1 MLCLG
6 GLQMVL
12 AQNISV
18 KGVVTDDKGMPL
30 PGVSVVVKNTTRGVA
45 TNFDGK
51 YELKASKG
59 EKIEFS
65 YVGYVSVEKVV
76 GSSASQQINV
86 RLKEDAQQLSE
97 VVVVGFGTQKK
108 ENLTGSVSSVDTK
121 VLDARPVNNAT
132 QALQGAV
139 AGMNFSV
146 GNGGGELNSNLN
158 INIRGTGTIGEG
170 SKAAPLVLIDGV
182 EGDLNTINPNDIESI
197 SVLKDAAS
205 ASIYGSRAPFGVIL
219 VTTKSGKEGRMSINY
234 STNFRLSEPTR
245 LPNMLDSETFAY
257 YWNDAAANAGEQAQ
271 FSDEVIEKIKLHKA
285 GVLKDGTEWDTTNNN
300 WKMYT
305 TSFANTNWF
314 KQFYRKWAPAQEHNL
329 SVRGGSEKMSYYF
342 SAGWLNQEGLIRYN
356 TDIFDRYSLNGKIS
370 AQILP
375 YLRLNYNS
383 RFNRIDYVRS
393 SYLTEGNG
401 LLCTIS
407 HVGGLPCLCVTPMV
421 ILCMVMK

>member
-1 MLCLG
+1 MNQNFIRMRSKILFLVMLCLG

-45 TNFDGK
+45 TDFDGK

-257 YWNDAAANAGEQAQ
+257 YWND
-271 FSDEVIEKIKLHKA
+271 
-285 GVLKDGTEWDTTNNN
+285 
-300 WKMYT
+300 
-305 TSFANTNWF
+305 
-314 KQFYRKWAPAQEHNL
+314 
-329 SVRGGSEKMSYYF
+329 
-342 SAGWLNQEGLIRYN
+342 
-356 TDIFDRYSLNGKIS
+356 
-370 AQILP
+370 
-375 YLRLNYNS
+375 
-383 RFNRIDYVRS
+383 
-393 SYLTEGNG
+393 
-401 LLCTIS
+401 
-407 HVGGLPCLCVTPMV
+407 
-421 ILCMVMK
+421 